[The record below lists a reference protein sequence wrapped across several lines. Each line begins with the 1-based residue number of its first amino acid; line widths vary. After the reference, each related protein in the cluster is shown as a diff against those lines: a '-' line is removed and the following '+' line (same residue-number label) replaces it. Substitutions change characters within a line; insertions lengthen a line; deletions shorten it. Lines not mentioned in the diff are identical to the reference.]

1 MGEFKYFFWIHTAR
15 VQLWV
20 HVESYR
26 LTLNQCTRLI
36 GPVFFGVFFFPKGDF
51 HFPWVICM
59 YIEMRF
65 FNLNGPGVSFSSKL
79 ITQQHTDLLKVYVCV
94 SRKNL
99 ENNKMSKCI

>member
-1 MGEFKYFFWIHTAR
+1 MGSCGELQAHS
-15 VQLWV
+15 QSV
-20 HVESYR
+20 HSVNWSCV
-26 LTLNQCTRLI
+26 L
-36 GPVFFGVFFFPKGDF
+36 GVFFFPKGDF

-94 SRKNL
+94 SRKNP
-99 ENNKMSKCI
+99 ENNKMSKWI